1 MANKLTWMVLDQKEF
16 NIYTTYKA
24 GVITSAS
31 RFVIPVRLYNNYM
44 GIDRQ
49 PDLKNFGINLYFTD
63 IEDSTLLDNIKLL
76 NAQAVELSTV
86 RLNDILTV
94 NLSNE
99 VVLSGAPN
107 KGDSENN
114 YYDFNIV
121 IELPKDVRYKIN
133 DLKELTCDVVYY

>member
-16 NIYTTYKA
+16 NIYTIYKA

-49 PDLKNFGINLYFTD
+49 PDLKNFGINL
-63 IEDSTLLDNIKLL
+63 L
-76 NAQAVELSTV
+76 NTQAVELPTV
-86 RLNDILTV
+86 RLNDVLTV

>member
-24 GVITSAS
+24 GVITSAN

-76 NAQAVELSTV
+76 NAQGVELPTV
-86 RLNDILTV
+86 RLNDVLTV

>member
-24 GVITSAS
+24 GVITPAS

-63 IEDSTLLDNIKLL
+63 IEDSTLLDNVKLL
-76 NAQAVELSTV
+76 NAQAVELLTV
-86 RLNDILTV
+86 RLNDVLTV

>member
-31 RFVIPVRLYNNYM
+31 RFVIPVRLYNN
-44 GIDRQ
+44 
-49 PDLKNFGINLYFTD
+49 
-63 IEDSTLLDNIKLL
+63 LLDNIKLL
-76 NAQAVELSTV
+76 NAQAVELPTV
-86 RLNDILTV
+86 RLNDVLTV

>member
-76 NAQAVELSTV
+76 NVQAVELPTV
-86 RLNDILTV
+86 RLNDVLTV